1 MDLILTRHERTMH
14 ARSTRVLDVVSML
27 RGETAEQLEI
37 LILATTLTQD

>member
-27 RGETAEQLEI
+27 RSAATEQLEI
-37 LILATTLTQD
+37 LILATTLAQD